1 MLIIQKSI
9 YYCDKVLS
17 FTNYDIEL
25 LITFASA
32 LVSAIVAFIIWLIS
46 DKFSIYAEATNYDY
60 CSKRREELLNHYN
73 DLIDKMKN
81 DRPHFFIRN
90 EGYSIGNDPFNDL
103 KIQDILNSSIIHS
116 PHFWKEL
123 YHIKVSWKKLSK
135 DRAEYSESDPTGLIE
150 HEDIT
155 TQTNEL
161 NTNIAKY
168 ITKLGQEIKKF
179 ITPLLNSPSCAGRAD
194 KSDIEE
200 NCVYFFLKVIY
211 GFFNENRDL
220 ELFIKSITVNNQQIN
235 YNSEP
240 IGYYLGQIDESTIR
254 QNLRIIL
261 EDASL
266 KGEFNELKQKSSET
280 QRLIEFIKEC
290 LNVSISDMEME
301 LDAKSNFPNPI
312 SQCCPKYN
320 YKKCVKKFGTKV

>member
-1 MLIIQKSI
+1 M
-9 YYCDKVLS
+9 
-17 FTNYDIEL
+17 N
-25 LITFASA
+25 
-32 LVSAIVAFIIWLIS
+32 
-46 DKFSIYAEATNYDY
+46 
-60 CSKRREELLNHYN
+60 
-73 DLIDKMKN
+73 
-81 DRPHFFIRN
+81 
-90 EGYSIGNDPFNDL
+90 
-103 KIQDILNSSIIHS
+103 NSSN
-116 PHFWKEL
+116 
-123 YHIKVSWKKLSK
+123 
-135 DRAEYSESDPTGLIE
+135 A
-150 HEDIT
+150 
-155 TQTNEL
+155 
-161 NTNIAKY
+161 
-168 ITKLGQEIKKF
+168 GQ
-179 ITPLLNSPSCAGRAD
+179 SD

-220 ELFIKSITVNNQQIN
+220 GLFIKSITVNNQQIN

-290 LNVSISDMEME
+290 FNESISDMKME

-312 SQCCPKYN
+312 APCCPKYN